1 MSRWRR
7 VEAVRFRAAPGAL
20 GYRFPAQTILDPD
33 GYLVVAKD
41 PDRLLGVAAY
51 HLPAASIFGPWQG
64 QLNNAGDNTTIMLQ
78 FMTAPG
84 RSYTIESCDLL
95 NAYPWRKLADIPA
108 QPGPRS
114 IVIKDDAGTAT
125 DARFYRLVTPQ
136 AE

>member
-1 MSRWRR
+1 MTGGI
-7 VEAVRFRAAPGAL
+7 E
-20 GYRFPAQTILDPD
+20 YRFPAPTILDPD
-33 GYLVVAKD
+33 GYLMVAKD
-41 PDRLLGVAAY
+41 PIRLLAVAAY
-51 HLPAASIFGPWQG
+51 HLPVASVFGPWQG
-64 QLNNAGDNTTIMLQ
+64 QLNNAGDNKTIMLP
-78 FMTAPG
+78 FTAAPG

-114 IVIKDDAGTAT
+114 IVIKDDAGNAT